1 MEHSVFQEEKVSKAY
16 IRLAFPVV
24 FSMAVSLVYNL
35 ADTFFVAQTND
46 TNIVAGV
53 SLSMPLFT
61 TVMAVGNIFAQ
72 GGSSLISRLLG
83 KRDGEGVK
91 RVSSFCFYTAL
102 LIGVLMGILMLVFRV
117 PLLYLLG
124 ADEDTFAHASD
135 YFLYFAIGTPI
146 IVLSFIHSNL
156 LRTEGMSKESMI
168 GNIIGSVVNII
179 LDPIFISLLGWNA
192 AGAAIATVIGNLCA
206 VLYFLAVVLKRSRIL
221 SVSLR
226 SWKIPPAYVG
236 QILGIG
242 IPAAIVN
249 IMSSVSTVLINQFL
263 LPYGNDKIAA
273 MGIATKVSMIV
284 LLVLTGLAF
293 GGQPLFGYYFGAGD
307 KERLSQLLKF
317 CLRFISALVFAFAPL
332 LMRCFMSDETIVT
345 QGALMLRWQVTSMVF
360 VGIVLLMTIV
370 FQSAGKVVGSF
381 LLSIGRQG
389 VIFLAVILIAYFTL
403 GYRGVI
409 ISQAAADFLTAIGA
423 CLLFY
428 KQLYKDFRH

>member
-168 GNIIGSVVNII
+168 GNIIGSV
-179 LDPIFISLLGWNA
+179 S
-192 AGAAIATVIGNLCA
+192 
-206 VLYFLAVVLKRSRIL
+206 
-221 SVSLR
+221 
-226 SWKIPPAYVG
+226 
-236 QILGIG
+236 
-242 IPAAIVN
+242 
-249 IMSSVSTVLINQFL
+249 
-263 LPYGNDKIAA
+263 
-273 MGIATKVSMIV
+273 
-284 LLVLTGLAF
+284 
-293 GGQPLFGYYFGAGD
+293 
-307 KERLSQLLKF
+307 
-317 CLRFISALVFAFAPL
+317 
-332 LMRCFMSDETIVT
+332 
-345 QGALMLRWQVTSMVF
+345 
-360 VGIVLLMTIV
+360 
-370 FQSAGKVVGSF
+370 
-381 LLSIGRQG
+381 
-389 VIFLAVILIAYFTL
+389 
-403 GYRGVI
+403 
-409 ISQAAADFLTAIGA
+409 
-423 CLLFY
+423 
-428 KQLYKDFRH
+428 